1 MSDKEAPVGSEDAQE
16 REDRDDTHAAPRKGK
31 TRKSYAVRIK
41 DMPTEEM
48 DAIADE
54 YISALPYVQ
63 RNTIRKKIEGLR
75 DSIIQRRKDGQNIVD
90 ISLGYKNAFDSYLP
104 MPVSLSYIIK
114 LVSEVSK
121 DAFPRK
127 ARTTEQGAGTAKA
140 SAAVPA
146 RALPGRPAA
155 AVQNGAGATAGRS
168 VLEEARRH
176 AEERAKAGAKPSP
189 YPPGYREK
197 DLSEL

>member
-1 MSDKEAPVGSEDAQE
+1 MSDTEVPVGSEDAQE
-16 REDRDDTHAAPRKGK
+16 REDRDDTHAAPRKSRA
-31 TRKSYAVRIK
+31 RKSYAVRIK

-54 YISALPYVQ
+54 YISGLPYVQ

-127 ARTTEQGAGTAKA
+127 AKTTEQEAGTAKA
-140 SAAVPA
+140 SVVAPGRSLPA
-146 RALPGRPAA
+146 RPAGTG
-155 AVQNGAGATAGRS
+155 GAGANAGRS

-176 AEERAKAGAKPSP
+176 AEERAQAGAKPSP
-189 YPPGYREK
+189 FPPGYREK
-197 DLSEL
+197 DISEL

>member
-16 REDRDDTHAAPRKGK
+16 REDRDDTHAAPRKGRA
-31 TRKSYAVRIK
+31 RKSYAVRIK

-54 YISALPYVQ
+54 YISGLPYVQ

-127 ARTTEQGAGTAKA
+127 AKTKEQEAGTAKA
-140 SAAVPA
+140 SVVA
-146 RALPGRPAA
+146 PGRSLPAQPA
-155 AVQNGAGATAGRS
+155 GTGGAGATAGRS
-168 VLEEARRH
+168 ALEEARRH
-176 AEERAKAGAKPSP
+176 AEERAQAGAKPSP
-189 YPPGYREK
+189 FPPGYRKK

>member
-1 MSDKEAPVGSEDAQE
+1 MSDKEVPVGSEDSQE
-16 REDRDDTHAAPRKGK
+16 RENRDDTHAAPRKGRA
-31 TRKSYAVRIK
+31 RKSYAVRIK
-41 DMPTEEM
+41 DMPAEEM

-54 YISALPYVQ
+54 YISGLPYVQ

-127 ARTTEQGAGTAKA
+127 TKTAEQGAGTAKA
-140 SAAVPA
+140 SAAAPA
-146 RALPGRPAA
+146 RALSGRPADA
-155 AVQNGAGATAGRS
+155 AQGAGTSAGRS
-168 VLEEARRH
+168 ALEETRRH
-176 AEERAKAGAKPSP
+176 AEERGQAGAKLSP
-189 YPPGYREK
+189 FPPGYREK

>member
-1 MSDKEAPVGSEDAQE
+1 MSDKEVPVGSEDAQE
-16 REDRDDTHAAPRKGK
+16 REDRDDTHAAPRKSRA
-31 TRKSYAVRIK
+31 RKIYAVRIK

-54 YISALPYVQ
+54 YISGIPYVQ

-127 ARTTEQGAGTAKA
+127 AKTTEQGAGTAKA
-140 SAAVPA
+140 SAVAPGRSLPA
-146 RALPGRPAA
+146 RPADA
-155 AVQNGAGATAGRS
+155 AQGAGATAGRS
-168 VLEEARRH
+168 ALEEARRH
-176 AEERAKAGAKPSP
+176 AEERAQAGAKPSP
-189 YPPGYREK
+189 FPPGYREK